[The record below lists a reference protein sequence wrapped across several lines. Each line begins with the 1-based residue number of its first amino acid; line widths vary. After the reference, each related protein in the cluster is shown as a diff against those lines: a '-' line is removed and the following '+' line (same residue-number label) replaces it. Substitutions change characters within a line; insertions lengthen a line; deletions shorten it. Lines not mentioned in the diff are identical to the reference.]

1 VGFVRAGELHSS
13 FFRIKRESVN
23 KNRILGRGEIMIIN
37 EKPILKQAYN
47 NFADHRE
54 QTQIEPWKHK
64 EREQFLRYLGQEGR
78 STVLEIGAG
87 TGRDS
92 LYFQMEGFQIV
103 SVDLS
108 EEMVRL
114 CKEKGLE
121 AHCMDFYHLDFDSE
135 SFDALFAL
143 NCLLHVPKAQLDAVL
158 EQIERVLKPGG
169 LFFCGVYGGQETEG
183 VWEKDF
189 YEPKRFF
196 SMFEDEAIVKVMQRR
211 FQMEDFHT
219 VSMGEGAPHFQSL
232 LLRKPRLP
240 IE

>member
-1 VGFVRAGELHSS
+1 
-13 FFRIKRESVN
+13 
-23 KNRILGRGEIMIIN
+23 MTIN
-37 EKPILKQAYN
+37 ERSVLKQAYN
-47 NFADHRE
+47 NFAEHRE
-54 QTQIEPWKHK
+54 QTQIEPWKYK
-64 EREQFLRYLGQEGR
+64 EREQFLRYLRQEGR

-92 LYFQMEGFQIV
+92 LYFQQEGLQIV

-121 AHCMDFYHLDFDSE
+121 ARCMDFYHLDFDSE
-135 SFDALFAL
+135 SFDAVYAL
-143 NCLLHVPKAQLDAVL
+143 NCLLHVPKVQLDTVL

-169 LFFCGVYGGQETEG
+169 LFFCGVYGGQESEG

-196 SMFEDEAIVKVMQRR
+196 SMFEDDAIVKVMQRR

-219 VSMGEGAPHFQSL
+219 VSMSEGAPHFQSM
-232 LLRKPRLP
+232 LLRKSRLP
-240 IE
+240 KEELVR

>member
-1 VGFVRAGELHSS
+1 MS
-13 FFRIKRESVN
+13 
-23 KNRILGRGEIMIIN
+23 IN
-37 EKPILKQAYN
+37 EKSKLKQAYN

-54 QTQIEPWKHK
+54 QTQIEPWKYK

-87 TGRDS
+87 TERDS
-92 LYFQMEGFQIV
+92 LYFQQNGLQII

-121 AHCMDFYHLDFDSE
+121 ARCMDFYHLDFDSE
-135 SFDALFAL
+135 SFDAVFAL
-143 NCLLHVPKAQLDAVL
+143 NCLLHVPKAQLDSVL

-196 SMFEDEAIVKVMQRR
+196 SMFEDEAIVKVMQSR

-232 LLRKPRLP
+232 LLRKPKLS